1 MAGAGEALRPQ
12 RRLRWVLVH
21 VVAARAGRDRHH
33 RQRSAHETA
42 AEVAGAERGLARRP
56 CLRRRRAGRLVRL
69 RQTRGFP
76 QAAEVALTRLRRR
89 RGRLEHP
96 LLLRQ
101 GRFSGQGNRPG
112 AAAARAAQHPS
123 RGRAHRRGLSRAAA
137 RDERER
143 VHGNGALPGIGGL
156 RRRHLAPARAAA
168 GAALPRLRV
177 KVPVVPWPGMRE
189 EPLSDRTT
197 ASAASADDATFDL
210 TLRPRDFD
218 EVVGQRALID
228 NLKVFV
234 KAAGGRKEPLDHV
247 LFCGPPGLGKTSLAH
262 VIAHELG
269 SQIHVTS
276 GPALERKGDLAGIL
290 TNLAENDVLFIDEIH
305 RMNPAI
311 EENLYPAME
320 SFTFDIVIGDG
331 AGARALKLPLK
342 RFTLIGATTR
352 TGLLTGPLRDRF
364 GIVSRL
370 DYYPAE
376 DLQEIVRRSALKLTV
391 RLDDGGA
398 REIARRARGTPRI
411 ANRLLRRVRDFAEVE
426 GDGAVNRP
434 VADRAL
440 QRLEVDAAGLDAMD
454 RKILVSLIDKFG
466 GGPVGLETLATVTG
480 ERSDTLEDV
489 YEPYLLME
497 GYLARTP
504 RGRVATQRAFEHLG
518 KKAPAGLQGSLL

>member
-1 MAGAGEALRPQ
+1 
-12 RRLRWVLVH
+12 
-21 VVAARAGRDRHH
+21 
-33 RQRSAHETA
+33 
-42 AEVAGAERGLARRP
+42 
-56 CLRRRRAGRLVRL
+56 
-69 RQTRGFP
+69 
-76 QAAEVALTRLRRR
+76 
-89 RGRLEHP
+89 
-96 LLLRQ
+96 
-101 GRFSGQGNRPG
+101 
-112 AAAARAAQHPS
+112 
-123 RGRAHRRGLSRAAA
+123 
-137 RDERER
+137 
-143 VHGNGALPGIGGL
+143 
-156 RRRHLAPARAAA
+156 
-168 GAALPRLRV
+168 
-177 KVPVVPWPGMRE
+177 MRE

-197 ASAASADDATFDL
+197 ASAASSDDATFDL
-210 TLRPRDFD
+210 TLRPRNFD

-234 KAAGGRKEPLDHV
+234 KAAAGRKEPLDHV

-370 DYYPAE
+370 EYYPPE
-376 DLQEIVRRSALKLTV
+376 DLQEIVRRSAAKLSV
-391 RLDDGGA
+391 HLDEGGA

-426 GDGAVNRP
+426 GDGRVTRN

-440 QRLEVDAAGLDAMD
+440 PSAPLSSRDPGGAAD
-454 RKILVSLIDKFG
+454 RR
-466 GGPVGLETLATVTG
+466 TG
-480 ERSDTLEDV
+480 C
-489 YEPYLLME
+489 
-497 GYLARTP
+497 
-504 RGRVATQRAFEHLG
+504 
-518 KKAPAGLQGSLL
+518 AG

>member
-1 MAGAGEALRPQ
+1 MSEELSGERPI
-12 RRLRWVLVH
+12 
-21 VVAARAGRDRHH
+21 AS
-33 RQRSAHETA
+33 SA
-42 AEVAGAERGLARRP
+42 
-56 CLRRRRAGRLVRL
+56 
-69 RQTRGFP
+69 
-76 QAAEVALTRLRRR
+76 
-89 RGRLEHP
+89 
-96 LLLRQ
+96 
-101 GRFSGQGNRPG
+101 SG
-112 AAAARAAQHPS
+112 
-123 RGRAHRRGLSRAAA
+123 
-137 RDERER
+137 
-143 VHGNGALPGIGGL
+143 
-156 RRRHLAPARAAA
+156 
-168 GAALPRLRV
+168 
-177 KVPVVPWPGMRE
+177 
-189 EPLSDRTT
+189 
-197 ASAASADDATFDL
+197 DDARFDL
-210 TLRPRDFD
+210 TLRPRNFA
-218 EVVGQRALID
+218 EVVGQRPLID

-234 KAAGGRKEPLDHV
+234 KAAAARKEPLDHV

-262 VIAHELG
+262 VIANELG

-376 DLQEIVRRSALKLTV
+376 DLQEIVRRSAQKLAV
-391 RLDDGGA
+391 RLEEGGA
-398 REIARRARGTPRI
+398 KEIARRARGTPRI

-426 GDGAVNRP
+426 GDGKVSKA

-440 QRLEVDAAGLDAMD
+440 QRLEVDAQGLDSMD
-454 RKILVSLIDKFG
+454 RKILVALVDKFG
-466 GGPVGLETLATVTG
+466 GGPVGLETLAVATG

-489 YEPYLLME
+489 YEPYLLTE

-504 RGRVATQRAFEHLG
+504 RGRVATPRAFEHLG
-518 KKAPAGLQGSLL
+518 RRAPAGLQGSLL

>member
-1 MAGAGEALRPQ
+1 MAQSLCSPSKDCPAA
-12 RRLRWVLVH
+12 
-21 VVAARAGRDRHH
+21 VVACGR
-33 RQRSAHETA
+33 
-42 AEVAGAERGLARRP
+42 
-56 CLRRRRAGRLVRL
+56 
-69 RQTRGFP
+69 
-76 QAAEVALTRLRRR
+76 
-89 RGRLEHP
+89 
-96 LLLRQ
+96 
-101 GRFSGQGNRPG
+101 
-112 AAAARAAQHPS
+112 
-123 RGRAHRRGLSRAAA
+123 
-137 RDERER
+137 
-143 VHGNGALPGIGGL
+143 
-156 RRRHLAPARAAA
+156 
-168 GAALPRLRV
+168 
-177 KVPVVPWPGMRE
+177 MRE
-189 EPLSDRTT
+189 DPIDDRPI
-197 ASAASADDATFDL
+197 ASSASGDDARFDL
-210 TLRPRDFD
+210 TLRPRNFG

-234 KAAGGRKEPLDHV
+234 KAAAGRKEPLDHV

-370 DYYPAE
+370 EFYPAE
-376 DLQEIVRRSALKLTV
+376 DLQEIVQRSSQKLGV
-391 RLDDGGA
+391 RLEEAGA

-426 GDGAVNRP
+426 GDGRVTRA
-434 VADRAL
+434 VADKAL
-440 QRLEVDAAGLDAMD
+440 QRLEVDPAGLDAMD
-454 RKILVSLIDKFG
+454 RKILTSLIDKFG
-466 GGPVGLETLATVTG
+466 GGPVGLETLASATG
-480 ERSDTLEDV
+480 ERSDTGENV
-489 YEPYLLME
+489 WEPYLLME

-504 RGRVATQRAFEHLG
+504 RGRVATQRAFDHLG
-518 KKAPAGLQGSLL
+518 RKAPAALQGSLL

>member
-1 MAGAGEALRPQ
+1 
-12 RRLRWVLVH
+12 
-21 VVAARAGRDRHH
+21 
-33 RQRSAHETA
+33 
-42 AEVAGAERGLARRP
+42 
-56 CLRRRRAGRLVRL
+56 
-69 RQTRGFP
+69 
-76 QAAEVALTRLRRR
+76 
-89 RGRLEHP
+89 
-96 LLLRQ
+96 
-101 GRFSGQGNRPG
+101 
-112 AAAARAAQHPS
+112 
-123 RGRAHRRGLSRAAA
+123 
-137 RDERER
+137 
-143 VHGNGALPGIGGL
+143 
-156 RRRHLAPARAAA
+156 
-168 GAALPRLRV
+168 
-177 KVPVVPWPGMRE
+177 MRE
-189 EPLSDRTT
+189 EPLPDRTT
-197 ASAASADDATFDL
+197 ASAASGDDATFDL

-228 NLKVFV
+228 NLRVFV
-234 KAAGGRKEPLDHV
+234 KAAAGRKEPLDHV

-269 SQIHVTS
+269 AQIHVTS

-376 DLQEIVRRSALKLTV
+376 DLQEIVRRSAAKLSV
-391 RLDDGGA
+391 RLDEGGA

-426 GDGAVNRP
+426 GDGRVTRS

-440 QRLEVDAAGLDAMD
+440 QRLEVDADGLDAMD
-454 RKILVSLIDKFG
+454 RKILLSLIDKFG
-466 GGPVGLETLATVTG
+466 GGPVGLETLAMATG
-480 ERSDTLEDV
+480 ERADTLEDV

-497 GYLARTP
+497 GYLARTS
-504 RGRVATQRAFEHLG
+504 RGRVATRRAFEHLG
-518 KKAPAGLQGSLL
+518 RKPPSSSQGSLL

>member
-1 MAGAGEALRPQ
+1 M
-12 RRLRWVLVH
+12 
-21 VVAARAGRDRHH
+21 
-33 RQRSAHETA
+33 
-42 AEVAGAERGLARRP
+42 
-56 CLRRRRAGRLVRL
+56 
-69 RQTRGFP
+69 
-76 QAAEVALTRLRRR
+76 
-89 RGRLEHP
+89 
-96 LLLRQ
+96 
-101 GRFSGQGNRPG
+101 
-112 AAAARAAQHPS
+112 
-123 RGRAHRRGLSRAAA
+123 
-137 RDERER
+137 RDEEAGDRP
-143 VHGNGALPGIGGL
+143 V
-156 RRRHLAPARAAA
+156 APA
-168 GAALPRLRV
+168 
-177 KVPVVPWPGMRE
+177 
-189 EPLSDRTT
+189 PLG
-197 ASAASADDATFDL
+197 DDARFDL
-210 TLRPRDFD
+210 TLRPRNFA

-228 NLKVFV
+228 NLRVFV
-234 KAAGGRKEPLDHV
+234 KAAAGRKEPLDHV

-262 VIAHELG
+262 VIANELG
-269 SQIHVTS
+269 AQIHVTS

-290 TNLAENDVLFIDEIH
+290 TNLADNDVLFIDEIH

-364 GIVSRL
+364 GIVCRL

-376 DLQEIVRRSALKLTV
+376 DLQEIVRRSSQKLGV
-391 RLDDGGA
+391 ELDEGGA
-398 REIARRARGTPRI
+398 REISRRARGTPRI
-411 ANRLLRRVRDFAEVE
+411 VNRLLRRVRDFAEVE
-426 GDGAVNRP
+426 GDGRVTKA

-454 RKILVSLIDKFG
+454 RKILGSLIDKFG
-466 GGPVGLETLATVTG
+466 GGPVGLETIATSVG

-504 RGRVATQRAFEHLG
+504 RGRVATQRAFEHFG

>member
-1 MAGAGEALRPQ
+1 MEEAKRK
-12 RRLRWVLVH
+12 R
-21 VVAARAGRDRHH
+21 
-33 RQRSAHETA
+33 
-42 AEVAGAERGLARRP
+42 EVESE
-56 CLRRRRAGRLVRL
+56 
-69 RQTRGFP
+69 Q
-76 QAAEVALTRLRRR
+76 
-89 RGRLEHP
+89 
-96 LLLRQ
+96 Q
-101 GRFSGQGNRPG
+101 G
-112 AAAARAAQHPS
+112 
-123 RGRAHRRGLSRAAA
+123 
-137 RDERER
+137 
-143 VHGNGALPGIGGL
+143 
-156 RRRHLAPARAAA
+156 
-168 GAALPRLRV
+168 
-177 KVPVVPWPGMRE
+177 
-189 EPLSDRTT
+189 
-197 ASAASADDATFDL
+197 DDARFDSS
-210 TLRPRDFD
+210 LRPRSFD
-218 EVVGQRALID
+218 EVVGQTALLD

-234 KAAGGRKEPLDHV
+234 KAAGARGEPLDHV

-262 VIAHELG
+262 VIANELG
-269 SQIHVTS
+269 AQIHVTS

-290 TNLAENDVLFIDEIH
+290 TNLGEGDVLFIDEIH
-305 RMNPAI
+305 RLNPAI

-320 SFTFDIVIGDG
+320 TFTFDIVIGDG
-331 AGARALKLPLK
+331 AGARAIKLPLK
-342 RFTLIGATTR
+342 PFTLVGATTR

-376 DLQEIVRRSALKLTV
+376 DLQEIVWRSARKLSV

-426 GDGAVNRP
+426 GDGAVTRP

-466 GGPVGLETLATVTG
+466 GGPVGLETLATATG
-480 ERSDTLEDV
+480 ERSDALEDV

>member
-1 MAGAGEALRPQ
+1 
-12 RRLRWVLVH
+12 
-21 VVAARAGRDRHH
+21 
-33 RQRSAHETA
+33 
-42 AEVAGAERGLARRP
+42 
-56 CLRRRRAGRLVRL
+56 
-69 RQTRGFP
+69 
-76 QAAEVALTRLRRR
+76 
-89 RGRLEHP
+89 
-96 LLLRQ
+96 
-101 GRFSGQGNRPG
+101 
-112 AAAARAAQHPS
+112 
-123 RGRAHRRGLSRAAA
+123 
-137 RDERER
+137 
-143 VHGNGALPGIGGL
+143 
-156 RRRHLAPARAAA
+156 
-168 GAALPRLRV
+168 
-177 KVPVVPWPGMRE
+177 MRE
-189 EPLSDRTT
+189 ELPDERSTS
-197 ASAASADDATFDL
+197 SAASGDDARFDL
-210 TLRPRDFD
+210 TLRPRNFA

-234 KAAGGRKEPLDHV
+234 KAAAGRKEPLDHV

-262 VIAHELG
+262 VIANELG

-342 RFTLIGATTR
+342 GFTLIGATTR

-376 DLQEIVRRSALKLTV
+376 DLQEIVRRSAQKLSV
-391 RLDDGGA
+391 RLEEAGA
-398 REIARRARGTPRI
+398 REIARRSRGTPRI

-426 GDGAVNRP
+426 GDGKVSKA

-440 QRLEVDAAGLDAMD
+440 QRLEVDAQGLDSMD
-454 RKILVSLIDKFG
+454 RKILFALVDKFG
-466 GGPVGLETLATVTG
+466 GGPVGLDTLAVATG

-489 YEPYLLME
+489 YEPYLLTE

-518 KKAPAGLQGSLL
+518 RKAPAGLQGSLL

>member
-1 MAGAGEALRPQ
+1 MAQSLCSPSKDCPAA
-12 RRLRWVLVH
+12 
-21 VVAARAGRDRHH
+21 VVACGR
-33 RQRSAHETA
+33 
-42 AEVAGAERGLARRP
+42 
-56 CLRRRRAGRLVRL
+56 
-69 RQTRGFP
+69 
-76 QAAEVALTRLRRR
+76 
-89 RGRLEHP
+89 
-96 LLLRQ
+96 
-101 GRFSGQGNRPG
+101 
-112 AAAARAAQHPS
+112 
-123 RGRAHRRGLSRAAA
+123 
-137 RDERER
+137 
-143 VHGNGALPGIGGL
+143 
-156 RRRHLAPARAAA
+156 
-168 GAALPRLRV
+168 
-177 KVPVVPWPGMRE
+177 MRE
-189 EPLSDRTT
+189 DPIDDRPI
-197 ASAASADDATFDL
+197 ASSASGDDARFDL
-210 TLRPRDFD
+210 TLRPRNFG

-234 KAAGGRKEPLDHV
+234 KAAAGRKEPLDHV

-262 VIAHELG
+262 VIANELG
-269 SQIHVTS
+269 AQIHVTS

-370 DYYPAE
+370 EFYPVE
-376 DLQEIVRRSALKLTV
+376 DLQEIVQRSSQKLGV
-391 RLDDGGA
+391 RLEEAGA

-426 GDGAVNRP
+426 GDGRVTRA
-434 VADRAL
+434 VADKAL
-440 QRLEVDAAGLDAMD
+440 QRLEVDPAGLDAMD
-454 RKILVSLIDKFG
+454 RKILTSLIDKFG
-466 GGPVGLETLATVTG
+466 GGPVGVETLASATG
-480 ERSDTLEDV
+480 ERSDTREDV

-504 RGRVATQRAFEHLG
+504 RGRVATQRAFDHLG
-518 KKAPAGLQGSLL
+518 RKVPAGLQGSFL